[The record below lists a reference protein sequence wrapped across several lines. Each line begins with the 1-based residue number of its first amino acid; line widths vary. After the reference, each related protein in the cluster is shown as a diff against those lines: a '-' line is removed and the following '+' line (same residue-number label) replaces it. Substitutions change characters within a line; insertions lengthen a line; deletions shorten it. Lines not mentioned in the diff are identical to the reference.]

1 WLRAQKSWQAQ
12 GLRPNERPQI
22 RKSNVVCAEP
32 MPGDRQMLEEFL
44 SNLFGELPKLF
55 KDEEELREIWSKPST
70 RKKLLEQL
78 EAAGFPK
85 SDLRI
90 LQKIVDMEKSDLYDV
105 LEYVFN
111 GDYVAMTREARA
123 KAAEA
128 TLFALLN
135 DNQKEFISFVLSK
148 YIESGIDELEQDK
161 LPTLLTNKYQ
171 SLEDAK
177 EILGDAA
184 SISKLF
190 VEFQEYLYKQEIA

>member
-1 WLRAQKSWQAQ
+1 
-12 GLRPNERPQI
+12 
-22 RKSNVVCAEP
+22 
-32 MPGDRQMLEEFL
+32 M
-44 SNLFGELPKLF
+44 FGELPKLF
-55 KDEEELREIWSKPST
+55 KDEGELREIWSKPST

-90 LQKIVDMEKSDLYDV
+90 LQKIVDMGKSDLYDV

-190 VEFQEYLYKQEIA
+190 

>member
-1 WLRAQKSWQAQ
+1 
-12 GLRPNERPQI
+12 
-22 RKSNVVCAEP
+22 
-32 MPGDRQMLEEFL
+32 M
-44 SNLFGELPKLF
+44 PKLF

-177 EILGDAA
+177 EILGDTA

-190 VEFQEYLYKQEIA
+190 VEFQEYLYKQKVA